1 MTLIRRAILLAA
13 LATLAAPA
21 GAQTPPPETVAP
33 APLAA
38 PAEGMVRV
46 RLRTAQGV
54 IVLDLNAAKAP
65 LTTANFL
72 RYVDQKRLDGSTFYR
87 ASRAPGDPT
96 YGVVQGGLRNDPAKL
111 LPPVRHESTT
121 KTGLKHLDGTIS
133 MGRHAPGSATADFF
147 ICVGESSYLDADP
160 KAKGDNLGFA
170 AFGQV
175 VEGMDVVKKIL
186 ALPTGPGGP
195 PGMKGEMIKVPVT
208 ITTARRAG

>member
-1 MTLIRRAILLAA
+1 MTLIRRAFLLAA
-13 LATLAAPA
+13 LTALALPAMAQEPVARAPA
-21 GAQTPPPETVAP
+21 T
-33 APLAA
+33 PLAA

-46 RLRTAQGV
+46 RLQTAQGA

-96 YGVVQGGLRNDPAKL
+96 YGVIQGGLRNDPAKL

-121 KTGLKHLDGTIS
+121 KTGLRHVDGTIS

-147 ICVGESSYLDADP
+147 ICVGDSPYLDADP
-160 KAKGDNLGFA
+160 TAKGDNLGFS

-175 VEGMDVVKKIL
+175 VAGMEVVKAIL
-186 ALPTGPGGP
+186 ALPTGSGGP
-195 PGMKGEMIKVPVT
+195 PGMKGEMLKAPVK
-208 ITTARRAG
+208 ISAARRAG

>member
-1 MTLIRRAILLAA
+1 MTLIRRAVLLAA
-13 LATLAAPA
+13 MAALAAPA
-21 GAQTPPPETVAP
+21 LAQTPA
-33 APLAA
+33 APLARPPRAA
-38 PAEGMVRV
+38 PADGMVRV
-46 RLRTAQGV
+46 RLQTAQGA

-96 YGVVQGGLRNDPAKL
+96 YGVVQGGLRNDPAKI

-121 KTGLKHLDGTIS
+121 RTGLKHLDGTIS

-147 ICVGESSYLDADP
+147 ICVGDSPYLDADP
-160 KAKGDNLGFA
+160 AAKGDNLGFS

-186 ALPTGPGGP
+186 ALPTGAGGP
-195 PGMKGEMIKVPVT
+195 PGMKGEMLKAPVM
-208 ITTARRAG
+208 ITTARRAR

>member
-1 MTLIRRAILLAA
+1 MTLIRRAVLLAA
-13 LATLAAPA
+13 LAAFAAPA
-21 GAQTPPPETVAP
+21 LAQAP
-33 APLAA
+33 APAAPQPLAA

-46 RLRTAQGV
+46 RLSTPQGA

-72 RYVDQKRLDGSTFYR
+72 RYVDQKRFDGATFYR

-96 YGVVQGGLRNDPAKL
+96 YGVIQGGLQNDPAKI

-147 ICVGESSYLDADP
+147 ICVGDSPYLDADP
-160 KAKGDNLGFA
+160 AAKGDNLGFS

-175 VEGMDVVKKIL
+175 VEGMDVVRKIL
-186 ALPTGPGGP
+186 ALPTGAGGP
-195 PGMKGEMIKVPVT
+195 PGMKGEMLKAPIK
-208 ITTARRAG
+208 ITAARRVG